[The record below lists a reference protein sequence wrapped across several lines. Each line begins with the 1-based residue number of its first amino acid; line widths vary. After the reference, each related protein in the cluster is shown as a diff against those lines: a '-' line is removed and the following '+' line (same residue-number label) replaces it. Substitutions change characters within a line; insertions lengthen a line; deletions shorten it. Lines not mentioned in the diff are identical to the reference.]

1 MVFFFSKNLYF
12 SSSKNKNN
20 IFGGRLTYKMG
31 EKMDIIQ
38 NTKKNGHLFKLS
50 PLKEIKNIHIRAKNI
65 GKYKTV
71 LFWYFKKIYLIVFEV
86 QQRSSRKNF
95 DQT

>member
-1 MVFFFSKNLYF
+1 M
-12 SSSKNKNN
+12 
-20 IFGGRLTYKMG
+20 GG
-31 EKMDIIQ
+31 KMDIIQ
-38 NTKKNGHLFKLS
+38 NTKKIGHLFKLS

-71 LFWYFKKIYLIVFEV
+71 LFWYLKKIYLIVFEV

>member
-1 MVFFFSKNLYF
+1 
-12 SSSKNKNN
+12 
-20 IFGGRLTYKMG
+20 MG

-38 NTKKNGHLFKLS
+38 NTKKIGHLFKLS

-71 LFWYFKKIYLIVFEV
+71 LFWYLKKNIFNSI
-86 QQRSSRKNF
+86 
-95 DQT
+95 

>member
-1 MVFFFSKNLYF
+1 
-12 SSSKNKNN
+12 
-20 IFGGRLTYKMG
+20 MG
-31 EKMDIIQ
+31 EKWTLYKTQ
-38 NTKKNGHLFKLS
+38 KKIGHLFKLS

-71 LFWYFKKIYLIVFEV
+71 LFWYLKKIYLIVFEV

>member
-1 MVFFFSKNLYF
+1 
-12 SSSKNKNN
+12 
-20 IFGGRLTYKMG
+20 MG

-38 NTKKNGHLFKLS
+38 NTKKKIGHLFKLS

-71 LFWYFKKIYLIVFEV
+71 LFWYLKKYI
-86 QQRSSRKNF
+86 
-95 DQT
+95 